1 MESAEDEER
10 RIVSIDEEY
19 EEKLDQFAAENDV
32 SCEAVEQS
40 FREYC
45 RMFHET
51 TAGKPDDVI
60 RRLAFHK
67 LKWHFS

>member
-1 MESAEDEER
+1 MEPAENENR
-10 RIVSIDEEY
+10 RVVPIDEEY
-19 EEKLDQFAAENDV
+19 EEKLDRFAAENDM
-32 SCEAVEQS
+32 SREAVEQS

-45 RMFHET
+45 SMFHET
-51 TAGKPDDVI
+51 TDGKPNDVI